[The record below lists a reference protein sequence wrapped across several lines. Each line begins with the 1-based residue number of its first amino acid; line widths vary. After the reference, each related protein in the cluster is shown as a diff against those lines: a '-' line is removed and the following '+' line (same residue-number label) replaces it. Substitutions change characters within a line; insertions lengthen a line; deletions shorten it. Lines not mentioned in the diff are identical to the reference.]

1 MSTLA
6 PGTGRTYHPRQSH
19 EPEPPALTRRRAQGM
34 EEQEIRTTLDSL
46 RTEHR
51 DLDQAILDL
60 HDAGSRDELLLRRLK
75 KRKLVLRDRIATL
88 ERLLEPDEFA

>member
-1 MSTLA
+1 MRRDPRRPNIRASPTNRS
-6 PGTGRTYHPRQSH
+6 PGRLPG
-19 EPEPPALTRRRAQGM
+19 ARAQGM
-34 EEQEIRTTLDSL
+34 EEQEIHATLEML